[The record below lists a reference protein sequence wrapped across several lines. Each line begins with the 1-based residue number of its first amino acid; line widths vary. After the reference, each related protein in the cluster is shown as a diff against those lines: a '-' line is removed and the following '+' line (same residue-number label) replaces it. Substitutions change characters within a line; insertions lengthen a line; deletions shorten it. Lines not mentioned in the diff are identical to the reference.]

1 MSPEPEEML
10 IQCSH
15 GGILF
20 RHDLPEY
27 VFENEIVKGLSDAT
41 TDIMTWPND
50 LRSFNKEQPDNDFQN
65 LVCCIMVER
74 NIELQD
80 AINVLTDMLDA
91 RVTEYLALKKSLPS
105 FGESVDA
112 QLMKYLTAMENFVQG
127 TVAWYYRSPRYFSKA
142 ERRKALKRN
151 RIVSKLKQAKS

>member
-1 MSPEPEEML
+1 
-10 IQCSH
+10 
-15 GGILF
+15 
-20 RHDLPEY
+20 
-27 VFENEIVKGLSDAT
+27 
-41 TDIMTWPND
+41 
-50 LRSFNKEQPDNDFQN
+50 
-65 LVCCIMVER
+65 MVER

-127 TVAWYYRSPRYFSKA
+127 TVAWYYRSPSKSLTIFRA
-142 ERRKALKRN
+142 QPE
-151 RIVSKLKQAKS
+151 SYMHH